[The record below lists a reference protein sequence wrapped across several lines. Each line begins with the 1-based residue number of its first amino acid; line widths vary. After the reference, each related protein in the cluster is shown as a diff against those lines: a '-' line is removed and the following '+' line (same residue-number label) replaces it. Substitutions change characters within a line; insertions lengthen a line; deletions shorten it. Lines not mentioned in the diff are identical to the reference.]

1 MGHIPETVMT
11 TRTRAVQTNWA
22 PGPGAPPAFY
32 LHASSLLEATQAPQK
47 VERPLLQQNA
57 PRDRS
62 APGNLVMC
70 RESGGHREFENPG
83 KYALK
88 IQIQDITSPEKAP
101 SEKLWVFLQAFTF
114 STFKKNYDV
123 LCAEAV
129 CVWGGA
135 IVIFSC
141 NWVPKRSDLRG
152 RFLPGVAM
160 GRDALRPG
168 ARRVAGVAGA
178 RVA

>member
-11 TRTRAVQTNWA
+11 KGTRAVGTNWA
-22 PGPGAPPAFY
+22 PGPGAPPAFC

-47 VERPLLQQNA
+47 VERPPLQQNA

-62 APGNLVMC
+62 GPGNWVTY
-70 RESGGHREFENPG
+70 RKSSGHREFENPE
-83 KYALK
+83 KCALK
-88 IQIQDITSPEKAP
+88 IKIPDIKSPEKAP
-101 SEKLWVFLQAFTF
+101 SEKLLVYLQPFTF
-114 STFKKNYDV
+114 SRKTMMCCV
-123 LCAEAV
+123 LKV
-129 CVWGGA
+129 CGGVA
-135 IVIFSC
+135 IVSHSC
-141 NWVPKRSDLRG
+141 NCVPKRSDLRG
-152 RFLPGVAM
+152 RFLPGVAV